1 MRIGID
7 DTDSPA
13 GMCTTYLGAVLIC
26 RLNEA
31 GINVTGQRLI
41 RLNPNIIYKTRGNAA
56 ICIEADGDPDTAFR
70 IASAC
75 IEELAE
81 FSEEKTNPGLVISET
96 ALPVSF
102 YLQAVSGFCT
112 IEEAEAVCHAAGAR
126 FRKWKNGRGIVGATA
141 AIAAEQN
148 DMTAEI
154 LVYRAPNDK
163 GVRTVD
169 KDSLFRA
176 EAETFPHT
184 WDTVDTENDC
194 IVCFPHTPDPVIFGI
209 RGESPEWVTKARS
222 YVLSQEPVLEIIYST
237 NQGTDAHLIDG
248 EIASLVDGCSYR
260 FTGTVSDTP
269 KTGCGGHVSF
279 IVTDSSGEVRCMAYE
294 PTKGFRDIIRALAPG
309 DLITVCGSYKNE
321 SINLEKIHVIT
332 CAEII
337 LHRPPVCPTCGKRMT
352 SDGADKGWKCRR
364 CKTRG
369 DEPDII
375 RESRTLSPG
384 WYEVPPS
391 ARRHLAKPLC
401 RGLPP
406 IGRKERQSE

>member
-13 GMCTTYLGAVLIC
+13 GMCTTYLGAVLIF
-26 RLNEA
+26 RLKEA
-31 GINVTGQRLI
+31 GIRVNGQRLI

-56 ICIEADGDPDTAFR
+56 ICIEADGDVDTAFR

-81 FSEEKTNPGLVISET
+81 LDEEKTNPGLVISET
-96 ALPVSF
+96 PLPVAF
-102 YLQAVSGFCT
+102 YLQAVTGFCT
-112 IEEAEAVCHAAGAR
+112 TDEAEAVCHAAGAR
-126 FRKWKNGRGIVGATA
+126 IRKWKNGRGIIGATA
-141 AIAAEQN
+141 AIAAVQS

-154 LVYRAPNDK
+154 LVYRSPNDK
-163 GVRTVD
+163 GERTVD

-176 EAETFPHT
+176 EKATFPYT

-209 RGESPEWVTKARS
+209 RGESPTWVTKARR
-222 YVLSQEPVLEIIYST
+222 YVLSQEPVLEMIYST
-237 NQGTDAHLIDG
+237 NQGTDAHLLGG

-260 FTGTVSDTP
+260 LTGTVSDTP
-269 KTGCGGHVSF
+269 KTGRGGHVSF
-279 IVTDSSGEVRCMAYE
+279 LIKDPSGAVRCMAYE

-309 DLITVCGSYKNE
+309 DFVTVCGSYKNE

-337 LHRPPVCPTCGKRMT
+337 RQRPPVCPTCGKRMK
-352 SDGADKGWKCRR
+352 SDGVDKGWKCRR

-369 DEPDII
+369 DEPDIT
-375 RESRTLSPG
+375 REPRTISPG

-401 RGLPP
+401 RGLLP
-406 IGRKERQSE
+406 IGGKKT